1 MNSRVSILLLIFILS
16 CQVNFAQTDAY
27 TGTWRIEK
35 NEYYPSIQ
43 MELQVGHPERNLL
56 YPARIFLQCDSFN
69 AVYELLLVRKNL
81 RQLGIS
87 RNKFPRKEAPFSLGN
102 ATIVLN
108 GTLDYTRD
116 GKGEPLLTV
125 NRLIAQKYGIDLTA
139 INSIEPTHQSTA
151 TALMKFLKEADIS
164 FRKVNAEAWQDE
176 DADKI
181 TQPRF
186 SPEYFGIMDTLHVQT
201 RDGRLVFTGNKKSG
215 NDHASV
221 MLNGKSIID
230 DIELGKRKE
239 PEEVLL
245 DTGLNILTFFAENF
259 PKSAPNNGQV
269 TLELGNRKIKTDF
282 NNKADIAAGFIV
294 AKIYYDKDK
303 DADTKFETST
313 IPFFSEHFLQRNE
326 KVIGNIVS
334 RSATV
339 TLALW
344 DDAVE
349 DGDSISLRIN
359 GKWVA
364 QGFPVKKN
372 PQFLQ
377 VTLNPGPNTITF
389 VADNLGSIPPNTS
402 VLEII
407 DGKKRKSFNIETNL
421 DQNNLVNIFYEVK
434 QD

>member
-1 MNSRVSILLLIFILS
+1 
-16 CQVNFAQTDAY
+16 
-27 TGTWRIEK
+27 
-35 NEYYPSIQ
+35 

-56 YPARIFLQCDSFN
+56 YPARIRLQCDSFN
-69 AVYELLLVRKNL
+69 AVYELLLVRKTL

-87 RNKFPRKEAPFSLGN
+87 RNKFPRTETPFSLGN

-108 GTLDYTRD
+108 GTFDYTRD
-116 GKGEPLLTV
+116 GKGEPVLSV
-125 NRLIAQKYGIDLTA
+125 NRLLAQKYGIDLT
-139 INSIEPTHQSTA
+139 NSSTVEATHRQTA
-151 TALMKFLKEADIS
+151 TDLMKFLKEADIRL
-164 FRKVNAEAWQDE
+164 RKINAEAWQDD
-176 DADKI
+176 DAEKL
-181 TQPRF
+181 TQPQL
-186 SPEYFGIMDTLHVQT
+186 SPIYFGIMDTVHVPT
-201 RDGRLVFTGNKKSG
+201 RDGRLVFSGNKKSG

-269 TLELGNRKIKTDF
+269 TLELGNRKVKTDF

-294 AKIYYDKDK
+294 AKIYYDKDE

-313 IPFFSEHFLQRNE
+313 VPFFSERFLQRNE

-334 RSATV
+334 KSATV

-364 QGFPVKKN
+364 QGFPVKKS

-407 DGKKRKSFNIETNL
+407 DGKKRKSFNIETSL

-434 QD
+434 PD